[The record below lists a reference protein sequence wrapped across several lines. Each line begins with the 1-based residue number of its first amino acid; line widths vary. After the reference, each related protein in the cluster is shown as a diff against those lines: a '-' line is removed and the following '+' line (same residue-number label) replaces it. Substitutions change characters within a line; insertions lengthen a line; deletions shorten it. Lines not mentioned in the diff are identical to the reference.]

1 MRPAL
6 TALDPREDALDDYPQ
21 AIAPVKHV
29 EPVPRRIR
37 AFLDGRVVVDT
48 TAALYVW
55 EWPNFPQYYVP
66 VADVDAGVLVDEN
79 HQQHLLVGTA
89 ARYGIHGDTGYRPG
103 AAHLFTHSP
112 VDGITG
118 TVHIDWSA
126 LDSWFEEDEEVF
138 VHPRNPYARVD
149 AIRSTRTVS
158 VEVDGVDL
166 ARSSSTV
173 MVFETGLPTRYYFN
187 RTEVDFRQL
196 VESETTSACPYKGET
211 SAYWSGSF
219 GDQIVQDIAWS
230 YGYPNGQL
238 QAIAGLVAFYNEKVD
253 VLIDG
258 VREEQPATRF
268 SKAYQSLQMMES
280 RKGAP

>member
-1 MRPAL
+1 MSG
-6 TALDPREDALDDYPQ
+6 YPEL
-21 AIAPVKHV
+21 IFPVNHV

-37 AFLDGRVVVDT
+37 GMLHDHVVLDST
-48 TAALYVW
+48 EAIYVW
-55 EWPNFPQYYVP
+55 DSPYYPQYYIP
-66 VADVDAGVLVDEN
+66 MVDIDAEVLIDEE
-79 HQQHLLVGTA
+79 HEEHLRWGTA
-89 ARYGIHGDTGYRPG
+89 KRYGVSFEGVTRPG
-103 AAHLFTHSP
+103 VAHYYTASD
-112 VDGITG
+112 VEGVEG
-118 TVHIDWSA
+118 TVRFNWSA
-126 LDSWFEEDEEVF
+126 LDSWFEEDEEIF

-149 AIRSTRTVS
+149 ALRSTRLVQIKFEGS
-158 VEVDGVDL
+158 EL

-219 GDQIVQDIAWS
+219 GDQIVPDIAWS

-268 SKAYQSLQMMES
+268 SEAYQSLQMMES